1 MYKGFT
7 GILIPVLVIALIGAG
22 FWGYQENQE
31 KNSIL
36 IKAENQYQ
44 RAFHDLNWH
53 IDHLQD
59 EMGKSL
65 AVNSRKQLSPSLANV
80 WRLAYAA
87 QSDVGQ
93 LPLTLMPFSK
103 TEEFLAKIADF
114 SYRIAIRDLNANPL
128 TDKEYETLN
137 SLYKQANEIQTE
149 LKNVQTKVIDNQL
162 RWMDVESALASE
174 EKKTDNTIIDGFKT
188 IEKKV
193 QEFPEND
200 FGPGVNSV
208 EKTSEEKAKNLKG
221 TLITSEEAKK
231 IAADFLGMKK
241 QSTDM
246 KCDQSGKGSYYQ
258 VFSVSLKNED
268 TVYVDVTKKGGHIVW
283 MLKNREVKDRKIS
296 IEEADKKAKEFLSS
310 RGYPSMVSNLKD
322 ETDGSV
328 VFTYVYQQNNVL
340 IYPDVLSVK
349 VALDTGEVI
358 GFQDTDYLFNH
369 KQRKI
374 PTPKITQEVAK
385 TKVNP
390 KLKVISIKQAIIETP
405 ESQEV
410 LTYEI
415 TGSLNN
421 NIYRIYINAENGDEE
436 EVTKLLKEELIT
448 F

>member
-1 MYKGFT
+1 MFSR

-31 KNSIL
+31 KNAIL

-44 RAFHDLNWH
+44 RAFHDLNYH

-59 EMGKSL
+59 EIGKSL

-80 WRLAYAA
+80 WRLSYAA

-114 SYRIAIRDLNANPL
+114 SYRIAIRDLNREPL
-128 TDKEYETLN
+128 TDKEYQTLN
-137 SLYKQANEIQTE
+137 SLYKQANEIQKE
-149 LKNVQTKVIDNQL
+149 LKNVQTKVIDKQL
-162 RWMDVESALASE
+162 RWMDVETALSSGD
-174 EKKTDNTIIDGFKT
+174 KKADNTIVDGFKT

-200 FGPGVNSV
+200 FGPGINSV
-208 EKTSEEKAKNLKG
+208 EKKSEEKAKNLKG
-221 TLITSEEAKK
+221 SLITSEQAKK
-231 IAADFLGMKK
+231 IAAEFLDLKK

-246 KCDQSGKGSYYQ
+246 TCDASGKGSYYQ

-268 TVYVDVTKKGGHIVW
+268 TIYVDVTKTGGHIVW
-283 MLKNREVKDRKIS
+283 MLKNREIEERKIS
-296 IEEADKKAKEFLSS
+296 IEEAAKKAQKFLT
-310 RGYPSMVSNLKD
+310 RKGYPSMVANTKD

-328 VFTYVYQQNNVL
+328 IFNFVYQQNGVL

-349 VALDTGEVI
+349 VALDNGEII

-369 KQRKI
+369 KQRTI
-374 PTPKITQEVAK
+374 PSPTITQEQAK
-385 TKVNP
+385 TMVNP
-390 KLKVISIKQAIIETP
+390 NLKIISIKQALIENP
-405 ESQEV
+405 ESKEI

-421 NIYRIYINAENGDEE
+421 NIYRIYINAANSDEE
-436 EVTKLLKEELIT
+436 EVEKLLKDEIIT